1 MGKITFLG
9 KRYKNTFNGDGFGI
23 MFEELISQFQ
33 SFEIGGFSLFGL
45 ILGATIMLVGFIIA
59 RITRSVFTKYYAPA
73 LPEHTAKNFGKMIY
87 FGIIIISFF
96 VFTSTTGIDFS
107 GLIVAGGI
115 LGIVIG
121 FATQSVVSN
130 LISGIFLLIEKPAK
144 QGDSIE
150 LPDSNISGSFVDVGT
165 FSTRVRKFDG
175 TIMRIPNE
183 KFFTSN
189 IRVLTDSPVRRHEVT
204 IGIAYKED
212 IDAAVEVLKKAISS
226 RMPQVLHEPAP
237 EFRVEELGDSSIN
250 ILVLV
255 WYPKEDWG
263 KVVPILLKI
272 AKNALDDAGIEIP
285 FPQRVIWKG
294 DKSS

>member
-1 MGKITFLG
+1 
-9 KRYKNTFNGDGFGI
+9 
-23 MFEELISQFQ
+23 MFEEFFSNLQ
-33 SFEIGGFSLFGL
+33 SFEIAGSEFSLFSL
-45 ILGATIMLVGFIIA
+45 VVGAIIMLVGVAVAKIA
-59 RITRSVFTKYYAPA
+59 RTIFNKYYAPV

-87 FGIIIISFF
+87 FGVIIIAFLLF
-96 VFTSTTGIDFS
+96 VTTTGIDFS
-107 GLIVAGGI
+107 GLIMAGGI

-130 LISGIFLLIEKPAK
+130 LLSGIFLLIEKPAK

-189 IRVLTDSPVRRHEVT
+189 IRVLTDSPVRRHEAVV
-204 IGIAYKED
+204 GIAYKED
-212 IDAAVEVLKKAISS
+212 IDAAVEVLKKTISS
-226 RMPQVLHEPAP
+226 RMPFVLHEPEP
-237 EFRVEELGDSSIN
+237 EFRIEELGDSSIN
-250 ILVLV
+250 IMILV
-255 WYPKEDWG
+255 WFPKQDWA
-263 KVVPILLKI
+263 KVAPVLLKI
-272 AKNALDDAGIEIP
+272 AKNALDDVGIEIP

-294 DKSS
+294 DKP

>member
-1 MGKITFLG
+1 LG
-9 KRYKNTFNGDGFGI
+9 KRYADAIDGDGVGI
-23 MFEELISQFQ
+23 MFHEIFESLD
-33 SFEIGGFSLFGL
+33 SFEIAGTEFSLFNL
-45 ILGATIMLVGFIIA
+45 VIGAIIMLAGFAVA
-59 RITRSVFTKYYAPA
+59 RISKSLFNKYYAPV

-87 FGIIIISFF
+87 FGIIIISFL
-96 VFTSTTGIDFS
+96 VFTTSTGIDFS
-107 GLIVAGGI
+107 GLLVAGGI

-150 LPDSNISGSFVDVGT
+150 LPDSGIAGSFVDVNA

-189 IRVLTDSPVRRHEVT
+189 IRVLSDSPVRRHETT

-212 IDAAVEVLKKAISS
+212 IDAAIEVLKKTICS
-226 RMPQVLHEPAP
+226 RIPYVLHEPEP
-237 EFRVEELGDSSIN
+237 SFRVDELGDSSIN
-250 ILVLV
+250 ISIFV
-255 WYPKEDWG
+255 WHPKEDWG
-263 KVVPILLKI
+263 KVAPILLKF

-285 FPQRVIWKG
+285 FPQRVVWKG
-294 DKSS
+294 D

>member
-1 MGKITFLG
+1 
-9 KRYKNTFNGDGFGI
+9 
-23 MFEELISQFQ
+23 MFHEIFSQLDKF
-33 SFEIGGFSLFGL
+33 SIGGTEFSLFNL
-45 ILGATIMLVGFIIA
+45 ILGGIIMLIGFIIA
-59 RITRSVFTKYYAPA
+59 RIARTIFNKYYAPV
-73 LPEHTAKNFGKMIY
+73 LPEHTAKNFGKIIY
-87 FGIIIISFF
+87 VGIIIIAFLVF
-96 VFTSTTGIDFS
+96 VTSTGVDFS
-107 GLIVAGGI
+107 GLLVAGGI

-144 QGDSIE
+144 QGDSVE
-150 LPDSNISGSFVDVGT
+150 LPDSNLSGSFVDVGT

-189 IRVLTDSPVRRHEVT
+189 IRVLTDSPVRRHEAK

-212 IDAAVEVLKKAISS
+212 IDAAINVLKKTISS
-226 RMPQVLHEPAP
+226 RIPYVLHEPEP

-250 ILVLV
+250 ISIFV
-255 WYPKEDWG
+255 WFPKQDWG
-263 KVVPILLKI
+263 KVAPIILKI

-294 DKSS
+294 DKT